1 MLADGDEA
9 QEAAALR
16 AAIRERAEHRV
27 DVVKIMVSG
36 GVTTAGTD
44 LLACQ
49 FSRDDVRL
57 TACWSPSPSAASQ
70 SAPPS
75 AQRRMRFRPRLSWP
89 SSSVSI

>member
-1 MLADGDEA
+1 MTARPTSRVRRFCVRAPDHQHPWPLLADGDEA

-27 DVVKIMVSG
+27 DVVKIMASG

-44 LLACQ
+44 LLACH

-57 TACWSPSPSAASQ
+57 MVDEAT
-70 SAPPS
+70 
-75 AQRRMRFRPRLSWP
+75 PRGYR
-89 SSSVSI
+89 